1 MTGRIIM
8 IECVVN
14 GINVHADSNLSM
26 RDIEFLVSSE
36 CERMK
41 SERNQKLSSLEIVR
55 VNDEEVELIAK
66 PQSDIRRLRRI
77 TGYLSEVENFNAAK
91 KAEEHDRYKHL

>member
-1 MTGRIIM
+1 M

-14 GINVHADSNLSM
+14 GINVKADNTLSM
-26 RDIEFLVSSE
+26 QDIEFLVNGE

-41 SERNQKLSSLEIVR
+41 LERNQKLSSLEIVR
-55 VNDEEVELIAK
+55 VSDEEVELTAK

>member
-1 MTGRIIM
+1 M

-14 GINVHADSNLSM
+14 GINVRADNNLSM
-26 RDIEFLVSSE
+26 QDIEFLVVDE
-36 CERMK
+36 NERMQR
-41 SERNQKLSSLEIVR
+41 ERNQKLLSLEIVR
-55 VNDEEVELIAK
+55 INDEEVEITAK

-91 KAEEHDRYKHL
+91 RAEEHDRYKHL